1 MKPINSTEVTAPAGH
16 YSHAVISG
24 NLVFVSGQLPFPLN
38 SKELPEGIEAQTLQ
52 ALKNVEAV
60 LISAGSSLDNLL
72 NVQIFI
78 SDIALWP
85 AVNQVYSVFLKD
97 AKPART
103 IVPCNTLHYGALIE
117 INAIA
122 SSIAQP
128 NNA

>member
-1 MKPINSTEVTAPAGH
+1 MKTINSPQVTLPAGH
-16 YSHAVISG
+16 YSHATVAG
-24 NLVFVSGQLPFPLN
+24 KLVFVSGQLPFPLD
-38 SKELPEGIEAQTLQ
+38 SKVLPEGIEAQTLQ

-60 LISAGSSLDNLL
+60 LISAGSSLPNLL

-85 AVNQVYSVFLKD
+85 VVNQVYSEFLKD

-117 INAIA
+117 INAV
-122 SSIAQP
+122 AQVDEV
-128 NNA
+128 